1 MRRQPGASLTSPE
14 GGDRILLLRFRVQGS
29 GFRVQGS
36 GFRVQ
41 GLGLKGLEFR
51 VYASRV

>member
-1 MRRQPGASLTSPE
+1 MLIDG
-14 GGDRILLLRFRVQGS
+14 VQGS

-41 GLGLKGLEFR
+41 GSGFRETATKHGLL
-51 VYASRV
+51 SREKDMG